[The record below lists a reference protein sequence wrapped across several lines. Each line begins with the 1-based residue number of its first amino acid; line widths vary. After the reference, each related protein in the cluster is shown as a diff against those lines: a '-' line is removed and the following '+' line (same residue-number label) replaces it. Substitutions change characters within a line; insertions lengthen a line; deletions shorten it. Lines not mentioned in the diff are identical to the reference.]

1 MSDRD
6 PSADMTDGADE
17 AVVRAVLQS
26 LYDKLFADPMVGFLF
41 EGKDKAHIVDQQ
53 VSFTRAF
60 LGGPH
65 RYTGK
70 PLPEAHA
77 ALPLLPGHFDRRHR
91 LLEQTL
97 LEQAVPEPVRSRWLR
112 IDETLRSSVLASG
125 AEARSRTQTGRS
137 GGGG

>member
-6 PSADMTDGADE
+6 ASADATDATDE
-17 AVVRAVLQS
+17 ADGVDESVVRGVLQS
-26 LYDKLFADPMVGFLF
+26 LYDKLFTDPMVGFLF
-41 EGKDKAHIVDQQ
+41 EGKDKARIVDQQ
-53 VSFTRAF
+53 VSFTCAF

-77 ALPLLPGHFDRRHR
+77 DLPLLPGHFDRRHR

-97 LEQAVPEPVRSRWLR
+97 LEQAVPDPIRRRWLR
-112 IDETLRSSVLASG
+112 IDETLRSSVLAAG
-125 AEARSRTQTGRS
+125 GDARAKTHT
-137 GGGG
+137 